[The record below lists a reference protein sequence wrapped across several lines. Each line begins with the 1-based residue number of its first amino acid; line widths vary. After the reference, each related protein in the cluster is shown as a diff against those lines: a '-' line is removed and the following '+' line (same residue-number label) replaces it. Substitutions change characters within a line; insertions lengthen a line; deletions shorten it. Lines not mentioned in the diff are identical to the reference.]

1 MLAAFMVKS
10 AVVPFHFWLPDLH
23 ASAPTG
29 VSAVLSAVV
38 IKLGVYGFI
47 RMSTLLFVDQ
57 SNIIRSILVFLGVIG
72 VIFGGLSAVGTHN
85 LKRMLAF
92 SSLSQVG
99 FILVGIGWGTTLSMA
114 AAIVFTFNHSLI
126 KAAMLMLAGYISS
139 RGTTKSLEFTA
150 VKGSGKPMP
159 TAGVLFFLGSLA
171 LAGIPPTNGFVSKM
185 LLFTSGIAAEG
196 FWALLLI
203 GITSLLT
210 MIYTIRAFI
219 LIWWS
224 KPEQER
230 KSLVN
235 GDRLLAPLI
244 LITLVVIFG
253 LWAEPLVNMALE
265 TSTWLSDPLNYIQ
278 AVLGG

>member
-1 MLAAFMVKS
+1 
-10 AVVPFHFWLPDLH
+10 
-23 ASAPTG
+23 
-29 VSAVLSAVV
+29 
-38 IKLGVYGFI
+38 
-47 RMSTLLFVDQ
+47 
-57 SNIIRSILVFLGVIG
+57 
-72 VIFGGLSAVGTHN
+72 
-85 LKRMLAF
+85 
-92 SSLSQVG
+92 
-99 FILVGIGWGTTLSMA
+99 
-114 AAIVFTFNHSLI
+114 
-126 KAAMLMLAGYISS
+126 
-139 RGTTKSLEFTA
+139 
-150 VKGSGKPMP
+150 
-159 TAGVLFFLGSLA
+159 
-171 LAGIPPTNGFVSKM
+171 M

-224 KPEQER
+224 KPDQER

-253 LWAEPLVNMALE
+253 LWAEPLVNLAME